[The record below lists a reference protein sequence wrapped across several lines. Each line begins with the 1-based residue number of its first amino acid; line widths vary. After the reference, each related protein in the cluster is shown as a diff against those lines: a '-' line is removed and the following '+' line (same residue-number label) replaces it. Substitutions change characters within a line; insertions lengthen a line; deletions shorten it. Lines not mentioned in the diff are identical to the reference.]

1 VARNRN
7 LTITEAAELTG
18 LSRKAIARRVER
30 GSVRSVLHSGRR
42 LIPRSEL
49 ARVGLLPSEGND
61 GGAEMLTD
69 VALAESVALSQKD
82 IGEQSLLEVLVR
94 ELIDRVQRQAGELA
108 HYRTLTAEAETSRLQ
123 REVADLRVRLSVLEG
138 GKTQRLLERGP
149 SAEVPLS
156 LDGATEQAETS
167 PDAELPGDLLWLPPS
182 AASART
188 RFPPGAILPRLS
200 SRATAMEPPSGRSR
214 VLSLAAELL
223 FIGLV
228 AVLAWLADLG
238 PALGAAAV
246 AGAWVVAATFE
257 VLRWKGR

>member
-30 GSVRSVLHSGRR
+30 GSVRSVLRSGRR

-49 ARVGLLPSEGND
+49 ARVGLLPSEGN

-69 VALAESVALSQKD
+69 VALAESVALSRKD
-82 IGEQSLLEVLVR
+82 IDELSLLEVLVR

-138 GKTQRLLERGP
+138 GETQRALERGP
-149 SAEVPLS
+149 SAEAPLS
-156 LDGATEQAETS
+156 LDGATEQAES
-167 PDAELPGDLLWLPPS
+167 SSDAELPGDRLWLPPA

-188 RFPPGAILPRLS
+188 RFPPEAIPPRWS
-200 SRATAMEPPSGRSR
+200 TRATAMEPLSGRTR

-228 AVLAWLADLG
+228 AFLAWLADLG
-238 PALGAAAV
+238 PALGAATV